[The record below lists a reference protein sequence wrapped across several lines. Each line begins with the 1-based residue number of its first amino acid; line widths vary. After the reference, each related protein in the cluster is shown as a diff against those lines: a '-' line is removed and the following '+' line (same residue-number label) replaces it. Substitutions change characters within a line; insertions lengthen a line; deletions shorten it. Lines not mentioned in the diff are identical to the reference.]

1 MRENLT
7 SALRRTVSR
16 LWLLDGICDHLVTV
30 FPPPTLTTVS
40 HVTCAT
46 RCVLFAVRRYGL
58 AKEAVCN
65 GMGLTDEELLDVTG
79 QTAQNLFGAWPDAA

>member
-1 MRENLT
+1 M
-7 SALRRTVSR
+7 
-16 LWLLDGICDHLVTV
+16 
-30 FPPPTLTTVS
+30 
-40 HVTCAT
+40 

-79 QTAQNLFGAWPDAA
+79 QTAQRLFGAWPEAA